1 MGLPTGPCGHSRTSE
16 GTQAARRARKVR
28 PDLLLR
34 GLQGGQSQPGSL
46 ASPRRGD
53 LRQKRKESGSLG
65 YQPDGSLQG
74 GALSPQGLNKNGE
87 GKMYSPYKT

>member
-16 GTQAARRARKVR
+16 GTQAARLARKVR

-34 GLQGGQSQPGSL
+34 GLRGGQSQLGSL

-53 LRQKRKESGSLG
+53 LRQARKESGSLG
-65 YQPDGSLQG
+65 YQPDGACRAAG
-74 GALSPQGLNKNGE
+74 FPPKA
-87 GKMYSPYKT
+87 